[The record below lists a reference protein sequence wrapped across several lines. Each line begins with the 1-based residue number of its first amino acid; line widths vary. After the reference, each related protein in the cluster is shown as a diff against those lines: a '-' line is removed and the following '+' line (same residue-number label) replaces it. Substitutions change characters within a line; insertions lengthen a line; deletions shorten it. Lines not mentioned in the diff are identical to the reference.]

1 MRNTV
6 LHLQPSASA
15 EHVKVLP
22 TESCEWYC
30 TRICRFVALKDTL
43 RIASSHLGIYFSR
56 WWSTKTLPVILGQ
69 NTFSSIIMV
78 ENGCVTIRHWRCF
91 PMGAM
96 EGFGSFWMIFQ
107 SISYC
112 FRYKLEGWSQI
123 ASVKVIFGRFW
134 APQFLED
141 FSFPKS
147 PFAISPTGGTSSINL
162 SEADPRS
169 LIARDTHWTWSWSGP
184 KLRRF
189 VTWTCLGGG
198 YFTPG
203 L

>member
-1 MRNTV
+1 MYIGETLYFSPDRLFFIDFTSLFRRMGVGLQVPVTVKLWGLHFLFPNSRRWTTKRLACWIRTYMRNTV

-43 RIASSHLGIYFSR
+43 RIASSHLGISFSR
-56 WWSTKTLPVILGQ
+56 WWSTETLPVILGQ

-107 SISYC
+107 SSYC
-112 FRYKLEGWSQI
+112 FR
-123 ASVKVIFGRFW
+123 
-134 APQFLED
+134 
-141 FSFPKS
+141 
-147 PFAISPTGGTSSINL
+147 
-162 SEADPRS
+162 
-169 LIARDTHWTWSWSGP
+169 
-184 KLRRF
+184 
-189 VTWTCLGGG
+189 
-198 YFTPG
+198 
-203 L
+203 